1 MDPNYN
7 NSDTDADMNSL
18 QPKTGIRP
26 ERPGIS
32 GLGGWLI
39 LIQISLWL
47 ALVFLIS
54 DVSQVNVIM
63 DPARW
68 EVGRGVDPQI
78 YTEMIRPLL
87 WFGFIS
93 SAILLMIVI
102 VNLILLYKRKRQF
115 PRMMMVMYLMNVII
129 SIVTWILIARNEI
142 PREQHVLDATPA
154 FQLIVR
160 SILTC
165 CIFIPYFL
173 RSVRVKNTFV
183 K

>member
-1 MDPNYN
+1 MERKYS
-7 NSDTDADMNSL
+7 NSDTDTDMNSL

-93 SAILLMIVI
+93 SIILLIIVI

-115 PRMMMVMYLMNVII
+115 PRMMMVMYVMNVII

-154 FQLIVR
+154 FHLIVR
-160 SILTC
+160 SILVC

>member
-1 MDPNYN
+1 MDYKYRK
-7 NSDTDADMNSL
+7 SERDISSL

-78 YTEMIRPLL
+78 YAEMIRPLL

-93 SAILLMIVI
+93 SSILLMIVI
-102 VNLILLYKRKRQF
+102 VNLVLLYKRKRQF
-115 PRMMMVMYLMNVII
+115 PRMMMVMYMMNVII
-129 SIVTWILIARNEI
+129 SIATWILIARNEI

-154 FQLIVR
+154 FHLIVR
-160 SILTC
+160 SILVC

-173 RSVRVKNTFV
+173 KSIRVKNTFV

>member
-1 MDPNYN
+1 MDYKYRK
-7 NSDTDADMNSL
+7 SEQDISSL

-68 EVGRGVDPQI
+68 EEGRGVDPQI
-78 YTEMIRPLL
+78 YAEMIRPLL

-93 SAILLMIVI
+93 SSILLMIVI
-102 VNLILLYKRKRQF
+102 VNLVLLYKRKRQF
-115 PRMMMVMYLMNVII
+115 PRMMMVMYMMNVII
-129 SIVTWILIARNEI
+129 SIATWILIARNEI

-154 FQLIVR
+154 FHLIVR
-160 SILTC
+160 SVLVC

-173 RSVRVKNTFV
+173 KSIRVKNTFV